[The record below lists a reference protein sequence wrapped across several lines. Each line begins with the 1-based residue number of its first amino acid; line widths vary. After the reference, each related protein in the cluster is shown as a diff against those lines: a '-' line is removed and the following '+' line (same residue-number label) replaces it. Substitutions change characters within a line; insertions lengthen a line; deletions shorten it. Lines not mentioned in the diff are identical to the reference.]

1 MEAQV
6 QWVNFGKQLGHPVN
20 HLCPPLSIT
29 YVHSL
34 PWGEVSTKETSGHFG
49 SGAQQGSHADPRA
62 WACPFFVGSWS
73 DRKSMTHFPQRN
85 ASASF
90 VVLRTGVGLL
100 FLWEMGVSQL
110 VEAGL
115 VLPCLPQPSLR
126 TQSICFCISQ
136 FSISDIINS
145 WDIRIWMCL
154 NMFYYY
160 LAMVRKINQET
171 IDIEKIICCSVS
183 KRRGRPYRGGHMGKH
198 QRQLGGKGEGIIV
211 GKNIYC
217 GYHVKEQA
225 SPVS

>member
-6 QWVNFGKQLGHPVN
+6 QWVSFGKQLSHPVSR
-20 HLCPPLSIT
+20 LCSSLSIT

-34 PWGEVSTKETSGHFG
+34 PLGEVSTKEVSGQSG
-49 SGAQQGSHADPRA
+49 NGAQQGSHADPRA

-100 FLWEMGVSQL
+100 FLFETGVSQL

-115 VLPCLPQPSLR
+115 VLPCLPQSSLR
-126 TQSICFCISQ
+126 TQSICFCVSQ
-136 FSISDIINS
+136 FSVSDIINS

-154 NMFYYY
+154 NKFYYY
-160 LAMVRKINQET
+160 LAMVRKIDREK
-171 IDIEKIICCSVS
+171 IAIEKIICCSQFPRQEAGHTVGATWGNTSVS
-183 KRRGRPYRGGHMGKH
+183 
-198 QRQLGGKGEGIIV
+198 
-211 GKNIYC
+211 
-217 GYHVKEQA
+217 
-225 SPVS
+225 

>member
-6 QWVNFGKQLGHPVN
+6 QWVGFGKQFSHPVS

-34 PWGEVSTKETSGHFG
+34 PQGEVSTKEISGHFG

-62 WACPFFVGSWS
+62 WVCPFFVGSWS

-115 VLPCLPQPSLR
+115 VLPCLPQFSVR

-136 FSISDIINS
+136 FSVSDIINS

-154 NMFYYY
+154 NMFYYN
-160 LAMVRKINQET
+160 LAMVRKIDQET
-171 IDIEKIICCSVS
+171 IDIEKIICCSQFP
-183 KRRGRPYRGGHMGKH
+183 REEAGHTTGATWGNTSV
-198 QRQLGGKGEGIIV
+198 R
-211 GKNIYC
+211 
-217 GYHVKEQA
+217 
-225 SPVS
+225 